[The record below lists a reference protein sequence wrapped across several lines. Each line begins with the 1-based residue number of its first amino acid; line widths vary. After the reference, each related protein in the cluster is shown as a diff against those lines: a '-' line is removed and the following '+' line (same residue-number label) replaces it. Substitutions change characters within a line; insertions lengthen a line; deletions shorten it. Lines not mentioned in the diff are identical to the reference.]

1 VLERAESNQRQI
13 FRLNFK
19 ESAMNS
25 QGLKM
30 SASWRN
36 GFSAAATLVC
46 GMAVAAGAQERTT
59 FVLTSTNNTQHN
71 DVAVFA
77 LKGGQNPA
85 LKLEYML
92 PTGGKGGASNNA
104 GSLQF
109 QGDLG
114 AVANYGS
121 NTVSQL
127 VRRGNV
133 IGVQGSIRLASGCA
147 KPDSVALSG
156 EHLFVVGANC
166 AESYTWPAGYPDGGS
181 VSLPDNTA
189 AQIAVGR
196 TWAAVTMT
204 SGSVLQL
211 PLTHEDGALNGTSNV
226 VTLPEGA
233 NNTPLG
239 EAFWGNLLG
248 FDPAHSVDSLALLN
262 EDAEIFPIP
271 GPMPA
276 YPTNAPCWLAKGP
289 LSIWYAGN
297 SPGQAVSIF
306 FTDAKGGS
314 FYKSVP
320 LPGAPTDIA
329 VSRDQK
335 WLAVIYTS
343 ADGAHVAT
351 FAIDERGDLKHM
363 MTSPAIGA
371 AGFSGVAFSE

>member
-1 VLERAESNQRQI
+1 
-13 FRLNFK
+13 
-19 ESAMNS
+19 MNS

-30 SASWRN
+30 RAQWRS
-36 GFSAAATLVC
+36 GFSAAAMLAC

-59 FVLTSTNNTQHN
+59 FVVTSTNNAQHN
-71 DVAVFA
+71 EVAVFE
-77 LKGGQNPA
+77 LQGGEKPS
-85 LKLEYML
+85 LKLAYTL
-92 PTGGKGGASNNA
+92 PTGGKGGASGNA
-104 GSLQF
+104 GIVQF

-127 VRRGNV
+127 VRRGNA
-133 IGVQGSIRLASGCA
+133 IGVQGNIRLASGCA
-147 KPDSVALSG
+147 KPDSVALSR

-166 AESYTWPAGYPDGGS
+166 AESYAWPEGYPDGGA
-181 VSLPDNTA
+181 VSMPDNTA

-211 PLTHEDGALNGTSNV
+211 PLTHEGGVLNGTSNA
-226 VTLPEGA
+226 VTLPEDA

-239 EAFWGNLLG
+239 EAFWGDLLG
-248 FDPAHSVDSLALLN
+248 FDPAHSVDSFALVN
-262 EDAEIFPIP
+262 AKAEVFPIA

-297 SPGQAVSIF
+297 SPGEAVSIF
-306 FTDAKGGS
+306 FSDAKGGS

-320 LPGAPTDIA
+320 VPGVATDIT
-329 VSRDQK
+329 VSDDK
-335 WLAVIYTS
+335 NWLAVIYTA
-343 ADGAHVAT
+343 ADGAHVAV
-351 FAIDERGDLKHM
+351 FAIDGHGDLKQM
-363 MTSPAIGA
+363 ATSPAIGA
-371 AGFSGVAFSE
+371 AAFSGVAFSE